1 MKMCN
6 ALSSNNDVTLLTRG
20 KKNSESDFSYYGV
33 NKTFK
38 IKKFNFLNIRILSS
52 LFFSFFSFFQI
63 IKIKPQIIF
72 TRNRFSLLVC
82 LLFKKNK
89 IIFEDHSPPTGFY
102 RYLINYM
109 LKKKLTKIVL
119 ISNELKKIYSKS
131 CPNIDHCNVIV
142 AHDGADPMKIKDIES
157 QIINFKN
164 NKINC
169 GYIGHLYKGRGINTI
184 INLSN
189 EIRDIS
195 FHIVGGNESDINY
208 WKSKTKNNNIFFHG
222 YFENKFIP
230 PLINQFDILL
240 APYQE
245 KVFLQNNL
253 NTVKWMSPLKIFE
266 YMSSGKP
273 IISSNLLVL
282 REVLVNEKNAFLVEP
297 GNIIEWSEAIHRL
310 KKDKALRLKIG
321 NQAKRDFLSKYTWAK
336 RAQLIIE
343 S

>member
-1 MKMCN
+1 M
-6 ALSSNNDVTLLTRG
+6 
-20 KKNSESDFSYYGV
+20 
-33 NKTFK
+33 
-38 IKKFNFLNIRILSS
+38 
-52 LFFSFFSFFQI
+52 
-63 IKIKPQIIF
+63 
-72 TRNRFSLLVC
+72 
-82 LLFKKNK
+82 FKKNK

-109 LKKKLTKIVL
+109 LKKAYKDCIN
-119 ISNELKKIYSKS
+119 IERIKKIYSKS
-131 CPNIDHCNVIV
+131 CPNIDHCKVIV

-157 QIINFKN
+157 QIINFEN

-189 EIRDIS
+189 EIRDIY

-208 WKSKTKNNNIFFHG
+208 WKSKTKNDNIFFHG
-222 YFENKFIP
+222 YFENKLIP

-245 KVFLQNNL
+245 KVFLQNNM

-282 REVLVNEKNAFLVEP
+282 REVLVNEKNAF
-297 GNIIEWSEAIHRL
+297 
-310 KKDKALRLKIG
+310 
-321 NQAKRDFLSKYTWAK
+321 
-336 RAQLIIE
+336 
-343 S
+343 